1 VHLSLCPCDSRE
13 SSSRAGSTAPVPGR
27 RRRSSGKNRRGRPQ
41 RRGRLPCLRWPSTLT
56 TQPTISWPSTIGQ
69 VVPIMANL
77 AQIRMPETA
86 VEDLALHFDRP
97 RHAARKQ
104 AIPTAH
110 ARPNNDTDGEVPMIG
125 LTTADL
131 KKRSKKSCL
140 FGSWRPRLKPASL
153 AFSTLP
159 AVSKVTKIQDVVTRF
174 GKLHSGSVYGGWLVC
189 TPCMMRC
196 QAKSISRLEEHAVV
210 RWRVSPRC
218 EHSREP

>member
-1 VHLSLCPCDSRE
+1 LPEVAVDLDHPTDNLVAE
-13 SSSRAGSTAPVPGR
+13 HNRAGGANHGVPGADPHAR
-27 RRRSSGKNRRGRPQ
+27 DCSRGSRSA
-41 RRGRLPCLRWPSTLT
+41 LRS
-56 TQPTISWPSTIGQ
+56 
-69 VVPIMANL
+69 A
-77 AQIRMPETA
+77 
-86 VEDLALHFDRP
+86 
-97 RHAARKQ
+97 AARCPK
-104 AIPTAH
+104 ASHPTSSCLTKH
-110 ARPNNDTDGEVPMIG
+110 DTDGEVPMIG

-153 AFSTLP
+153 AFSTSP
-159 AVSKVTKIQDVVTRF
+159 AVSKVTKIQYVVTRF

-196 QAKSISRLEEHAVV
+196 QAKSISRLEERAVV